1 MKLCALWFALFRGP
15 SANFW
20 LFVLSFVRKGQ
31 VARYSTKVRVG
42 NISAVANVRQLGEN
56 GISHFLDAAA
66 DAGSLS

>member
-20 LFVLSFVRKGQ
+20 LFVLFFVRKGQ

-42 NISAVANVRQLGEN
+42 NIAQSLTSDSLVRMASRTSWMRSQMPAV
-56 GISHFLDAAA
+56 
-66 DAGSLS
+66 